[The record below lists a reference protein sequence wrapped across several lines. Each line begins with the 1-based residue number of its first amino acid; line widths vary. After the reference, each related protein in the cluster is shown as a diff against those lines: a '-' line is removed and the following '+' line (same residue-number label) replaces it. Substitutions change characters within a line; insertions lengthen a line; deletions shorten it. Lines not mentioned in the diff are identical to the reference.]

1 MKRSN
6 RLGSIVLTAALVAG
20 IVPVPAGAATTG
32 ALAPAE
38 RSRAAR
44 LAAPG
49 APGEAARPYVR
60 DEVIVRFAPSAG
72 VASVGTAHA
81 RGGAARAEKL
91 GKNVPGLTLVKLKK
105 GQSVAE
111 AVAAYEAQPGV
122 LYAQPNTYHRING
135 ASVQL
140 TPSDSKFPLL
150 WGLKNTGQTDGYG
163 QVGIPDADIDADEA
177 WGLATGSSAVKVAV
191 IDTGVDRNHPDLD
204 GQMWVNT
211 ADLPGNGLDDD
222 SNGYV
227 DDTYG
232 WDAVNTDGD
241 PFDDHG
247 HGTHVSGTIGG
258 EGDNGFGVTGV
269 NWDVTIVAI
278 KAFDSSGSGTDA
290 DCIEAI
296 EYATEVGADV
306 VNCSWSGGGT
316 GQGDALSDAIAA
328 NGALFACATGNESKD
343 LDSVAVTETVF
354 PAEYDL
360 PNVIAVAASDNR
372 DAVTD
377 FSNYGATAADIAA
390 PGSQIWSSIP
400 GSVAKLVQSGSPT
413 FNETFS
419 GAPPWHVSSRIND
432 WQLFGD
438 TKFWS
443 RAPFVGHADY
453 VSDEK
458 SAVILDHGID
468 VSPLSTPALF
478 FKTYYDVEDRY
489 DFLNVYMKD
498 QAGVWWIDKWYSGY
512 SGGWVEEF
520 VNLDPYKG
528 ETSVTPSFE
537 LESDGTID
545 SVSDGYLGV
554 FVDDVRVANS
564 VPDYTNAYDAWDGT
578 SMATPH
584 VAGVAALL
592 KAYKPDATT
601 ADLKAAILAGA
612 DVKTSLAGK
621 VAGNRRLNAKGALD
635 RIGVTAPAGVVT
647 RIQGSDRYA
656 TAASIARKGWDP
668 SANGSWP
675 GVTHVIIANGETGR
689 EADPLSAAG
698 LAGAYNAPVLLTQ
711 RTRLP
716 SSTRSVIAQIAAKRK
731 AQGTTL
737 KVHLI
742 GGTTSVP
749 DARWNEIKAIP
760 GVSASR
766 DRLGGADRYQTSAL
780 IAKRVVSVRGKAA
793 IPGVLIVA
801 ADNPA
806 AYYDALAVSPAA
818 YAAAMPMLAVKK
830 GSVPVSISSVLNGAL
845 AGKRRYAAS
854 SSTYIGTGGLAGGT
868 RLTTSSNRYT
878 AATQIASNAVAKG
891 WLSPQDTGLAAKL
904 PDALTG
910 GAFLGKRGGVLLFTD
925 SSSAMQAAPRSW
937 ITARA
942 SRVLDGWVLGGTVSV
957 PSGAQTTFAGLID

>member
-1 MKRSN
+1 VKRVN

-20 IVPVPAGAATTG
+20 LVPVPASAATAG
-32 ALAPAE
+32 KLAPASGATAG
-38 RSRAAR
+38 RIP
-44 LAAPG
+44 APG
-49 APGEAARPYVR
+49 APGELARPYVR
-60 DEVIVRFAPSAG
+60 DEVIVRFAPGAG
-72 VASVGTAHA
+72 VASVGAAHA
-81 RGGAARAEKL
+81 RAGAARAEKL
-91 GKNVPGLTLVKLKK
+91 GKSVPGLTIVKLKK

-135 ASVQL
+135 ASVQM
-140 TPSDSKFPLL
+140 TPSDPKFPLL

-163 QVGIPDADIDADEA
+163 QAGIADADIDADEA
-177 WGLATGSSAVKVAV
+177 WGLTTGSSAVKVAV
-191 IDTGVDRNHPDLD
+191 IDTGVDREHPELD
-204 GQMWVNT
+204 GQMWVNI
-211 ADLPGNGLDDD
+211 ADLPNNGLDDD

-227 DDTYG
+227 DDTFG

-241 PFDDHG
+241 PYDDHG

-258 EGDNGFGVTGV
+258 EGDNGVGVTGV

-278 KAFDSSGSGTDA
+278 KAFDSAGTGTDE

-296 EYATEVGADV
+296 EYAAEVGADV

-328 NGALFACATGNESKD
+328 NGALFACATGNESHD
-343 LDSVAVTETVF
+343 LDTWVDDSF

-372 DAVTD
+372 DVVAE

-390 PGSQIWSSIP
+390 PGVQIWSSIP
-400 GSVAKLVQSGSPT
+400 GSAAKLVQSGNPV

-419 GAPPWHVSSRIND
+419 GTPPWFVSSMIND
-432 WQLFGD
+432 WGIFND
-438 TKFWS
+438 TTFWS
-443 RAPFVGHADY
+443 RAPFAGHADY
-453 VSDEK
+453 VNDEQ
-458 SAVILDHGID
+458 SAIILDHGVDI
-468 VSPLSTPALF
+468 SSLSTPALF
-478 FKTYYDVEDRY
+478 FKTYYDTEEDY
-489 DFLNVYMKD
+489 DYLNVYMKD
-498 QAGVWWIDKWYSGY
+498 QDGTWWIDKWYSGW
-512 SGGWVEEF
+512 SGTWVEEF
-520 VNLDPYKG
+520 VNLDPYRG
-528 ETSVTPSFE
+528 ETSVTPAFE
-537 LESDGTID
+537 LWSDGDID
-545 SVSDGYLGV
+545 STSDGFLGV
-554 FVDDVRVANS
+554 FVDDVRMANS

-601 ADLKAAILAGA
+601 ADIKAALLAGA

-635 RIGVTAPAGVVT
+635 QIGVAAPAGVVT
-647 RIQGSDRYA
+647 RIQGADRYVV
-656 TAASIARKGWDP
+656 AAAMARKGWDP
-668 SANGSWP
+668 SANGTWP
-675 GVTHVIIANGETGR
+675 GVTHVIVANGETGK

-711 RTRLP
+711 AGRLP
-716 SSTRSVIAQIAAKRK
+716 SATRSVITQLAAKRK
-731 AQGTTL
+731 AEGSSL

-742 GGTTSVP
+742 GGTASLP

-760 GVSASR
+760 GVSATK
-766 DRLGGADRYQTSAL
+766 DRLAGADRYQVSAN
-780 IAKRVVSVRGKAA
+780 IATRIVSVRGKAA

-806 AYYDALAVSPAA
+806 AFYDALAVSPAA

-830 GSVPVSISSVLNGAL
+830 GSVPISISSVLNGAL
-845 AGKRRYAAS
+845 SGKPRFAAS
-854 SSTYIGTGGLAGGT
+854 SSTYIGTGGLAGAT
-868 RLTTSSNRYT
+868 RLTSSSNRYT
-878 AATQIASNAVAKG
+878 AATQIATNAVAKG

-910 GAFLGKRGGVLLFTD
+910 GAFLGKRGGVMLFTD
-925 SSSAMQAAPRSW
+925 STSVMQAAPKSW
-937 ITARA
+937 ITARG
-942 SRVLDGWVLGGTVSV
+942 SQILDGWVLGGTASV
-957 PSGAQTTFAGLID
+957 PSGVQTTFAGLID